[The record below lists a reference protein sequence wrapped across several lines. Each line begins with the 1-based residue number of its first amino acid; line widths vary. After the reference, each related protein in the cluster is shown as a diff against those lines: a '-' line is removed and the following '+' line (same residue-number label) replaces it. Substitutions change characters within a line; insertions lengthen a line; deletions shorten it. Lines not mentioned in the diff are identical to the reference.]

1 MNRIFR
7 STCVIALVFSVAA
20 VVFAQR
26 PRTTITQQDTTEN
39 STTIPGPPVAPASV
53 KAKYEGGV
61 FGYNKTMEGTVNFDD
76 TSSRFV
82 FRDRNGKEILFIPY
96 QSLTGAYGDTHK
108 VQPAAATVA
117 QNVPSIY
124 ALPAKLIKTK
134 VQYLT
139 LQYSDPDS
147 QVAGTASFKL
157 DNKDILDSVLFT
169 LANKSGLTRRG
180 EVFVRKKYQNNP

>member
-1 MNRIFR
+1 
-7 STCVIALVFSVAA
+7 VFSVA
-20 VVFAQR
+20 VIVFAQR
-26 PRTTITQQDTTEN
+26 PRTTTTQQDTTEN
-39 STTIPGPPVAPASV
+39 STTIPGPPVAPASL

-76 TSSRFV
+76 ISSRFV
-82 FRDRNGKEILFIPY
+82 FRDKNGKEILFIPY

-139 LQYSDPDS
+139 LQYNDPDS
-147 QVAGTASFKL
+147 QVAGTASFKV
-157 DNKDILDSVLFT
+157 DNKDILDSVLYT
-169 LANKSGLTRRG
+169 LGNKTGLTRRG
-180 EVFVRKKYQNNP
+180 EVFVRKKDRNNP

>member
-1 MNRIFR
+1 
-7 STCVIALVFSVAA
+7 VFSVAA

-26 PRTTITQQDTTEN
+26 PRTTTTPQDTTEN

-61 FGYNKTMEGTVNFDD
+61 FGYNKAMEGTVNFDD
-76 TSSRFV
+76 SSSRFV
-82 FRDRNGKEILFIPY
+82 FRDKAGKEILFIPY
-96 QSLTGAYGDTHK
+96 ESLTGAYGDTHK

-147 QVAGTASFKL
+147 KVSGTASFKL
-157 DNKDILDSVLFT
+157 DNKDVLDSVLYT

-180 EVFVRKKYQNNP
+180 EVFVRKKDQNNP

>member
-1 MNRIFR
+1 
-7 STCVIALVFSVAA
+7 VFSVAA

-26 PRTTITQQDTTEN
+26 PRTTTTQQDTTEN
-39 STTIPGPPVAPASV
+39 STTIPGPPAAPASV

-76 TSSRFV
+76 VSSRFV
-82 FRDRNGKEILFIPY
+82 FRDKNGKEILFIPY
-96 QSLTGAYGDTHK
+96 FSLTGAYGDTHK

-139 LQYSDPDS
+139 LQYNDPDS
-147 QVAGTASFKL
+147 KVSGTASFKL
-157 DNKDILDSVLFT
+157 DNKDILDSVLYT

-180 EVFVRKKYQNNP
+180 EVFVRKKDPNNP